1 MPCPYGI
8 DIPSIF
14 SHYNKCVCEGFYP
27 QSTQDPDYKEAR
39 QAFLVGYDR
48 AVPKLRQ
55 ADHCIGCGECV
66 GHCPQKLKI
75 PYEMRRVNTYVQAL
89 KHGSLDEVN
98 SLEVMMM
105 KAIDK
110 LKVRGT
116 MRVIVNGEDVRSFTR
131 EGFLDLYELMQ
142 SEPEFLRGAVIAD
155 KFVGKAAAAIMLRS
169 GVKSLYAQ
177 TLGEGAHEMLYNERS
192 MLVNYDKKVRFI
204 DPMCEEDGGIEMI
217 ISKLRES
224 LKTINNF

>member
-1 MPCPYGI
+1 
-8 DIPSIF
+8 
-14 SHYNKCVCEGFYP
+14 
-27 QSTQDPDYKEAR
+27 
-39 QAFLVGYDR
+39 
-48 AVPKLRQ
+48 
-55 ADHCIGCGECV
+55 
-66 GHCPQKLKI
+66 
-75 PYEMRRVNTYVQAL
+75 
-89 KHGSLDEVN
+89 
-98 SLEVMMM
+98 MM